1 MDSKFSQGVHQKE
14 EMLVLGV
21 RWLEMSMMSELEIAS
36 IVEFSSL
43 KGLFVKL
50 SCYVTAVAENKN
62 ASLSLL

>member
-1 MDSKFSQGVHQKE
+1 
-14 EMLVLGV
+14 
-21 RWLEMSMMSELEIAS
+21 MSMMSELEIAS